1 MITSDR
7 IKTLTRPL
15 KFKEKI
21 FTSDFYSLIELHI
34 LLYWYLW
41 EEFTCSNHECK
52 GGTVTHT
59 FTWDNWKYGM
69 YSVNSYKQ
77 VAITCNLNLLYKLM
91 AFN

>member
-34 LLYWYLW
+34 LLIDIYEKSL
-41 EEFTCSNHECK
+41 HA
-52 GGTVTHT
+52 VTT
-59 FTWDNWKYGM
+59 NAR
-69 YSVNSYKQ
+69 VVQ
-77 VAITCNLNLLYKLM
+77 
-91 AFN
+91 